1 MLLKNNTLHIHLNI
15 EFNIHS
21 IIYGRGMLFMHLN
34 VNGRGISF
42 KDTKQVIYE
51 RLGLNHNDVKIDIT

>member
-1 MLLKNNTLHIHLNI
+1 MLLRNDTLHIHLNI

-21 IIYGRGMLFMHLN
+21 IIYERGM
-34 VNGRGISF
+34 SF
-42 KDTKQVIYE
+42 KDTKQVIYG

>member
-1 MLLKNNTLHIHLNI
+1 MLLRNDSLHIHLNI

-21 IIYGRGMLFMHLN
+21 IIYGRDMSFMHLN
-34 VNGRGISF
+34 VNGRGMSF
-42 KDTKQVIYE
+42 KDTKQVIYG

>member
-1 MLLKNNTLHIHLNI
+1 
-15 EFNIHS
+15 
-21 IIYGRGMLFMHLN
+21 MHLN